1 MTTDKTNKLKCI
13 VTGRQLIATK
23 AYYKRKVEK
32 IGSVEELHRTYI
44 CREAKNLLRQGLT
57 VQRVRQILDVDFK
70 TVNEHI
76 DQQII
81 NDVLSE
87 QTATRLNRVNSIIK
101 TNNIVNNNTDP
112 SVTQFIKKIIKSES

>member
-32 IGSVEELHRTYI
+32 VGSVEELHRTYT
-44 CREAKNLLRQGLT
+44 CREAKNLLKQGLS
-57 VQRVRQILDVDFK
+57 VQRVRQILDVDLTK
-70 TVNEHI
+70 VSEQI
-76 DQQII
+76 DRQII
-81 NDVLSE
+81 DDILSE
-87 QTATRLNRVNSIIK
+87 QTTTRLNRVNSIIK

-112 SVTQFIKKIIKSES
+112 SVTKFIKKITKK

>member
-32 IGSVEELHRTYI
+32 IGSIEELHRTYI
-44 CREAKNLLRQGLT
+44 CREAKNLLKQGLS
-57 VQRVRQILDVDFK
+57 VQRVRQILDVDSN
-70 TVNEHI
+70 TVDEQI

-81 NDVLSE
+81 DDVLSE

-101 TNNIVNNNTDP
+101 TNSIVNNNTDP
-112 SVTQFIKKIIKSES
+112 SVTQFIKKIIKNES